1 MRDLTS
7 VAKQLRLVR
16 NARRRF
22 LELWKVEK
30 ELINPVLD
38 RMAEELGEAV
48 GSSRQADEGRAGS
61 D

>member
-1 MRDLTS
+1 MRDLSS

-30 ELINPVLD
+30 DLINPVLD
-38 RMAEELGEAV
+38 RMADELQETAAT
-48 GSSRQADEGRAGS
+48 SRQPEQGRPGS

>member
-7 VAKQLRLVR
+7 VARQLRLVH

-22 LELWKVEK
+22 LELWKLEK
-30 ELINPVLD
+30 ELIYPLLD
-38 RMAEELGEAV
+38 RMADDLHDSAAATAQSAEP
-48 GSSRQADEGRAGS
+48 RAGS

>member
-16 NARRRF
+16 NARRKF
-22 LELWKVEK
+22 LELWKLEK

-38 RMAEELGEAV
+38 RMADELREPV
-48 GSSRQADEGRAGS
+48 SSSSQTEEGRAGS

>member
-7 VAKQLRLVR
+7 VAKQLRIVR
-16 NARRRF
+16 NARRKF

-38 RMAEELGEAV
+38 RMADELREPV
-48 GSSRQADEGRAGS
+48 VSSNQREQGRAGA

>member
-7 VAKQLRLVR
+7 VARQLRLVR

-22 LELWKVEK
+22 LELWKLEK
-30 ELINPVLD
+30 ELIHPLLD
-38 RMAEELGEAV
+38 RMADDLHKTAA
-48 GSSRQADEGRAGS
+48 SSAQATEPRAGS

>member
-38 RMAEELGEAV
+38 RMADELREPV
-48 GSSRQADEGRAGS
+48 TSSSQPEEGRAGS

>member
-38 RMAEELGEAV
+38 RMADELREPV
-48 GSSRQADEGRAGS
+48 GSSSKSEDGRAGS

>member
-22 LELWKVEK
+22 LELWKLEK

-38 RMAEELGEAV
+38 RMAEELGEPV
-48 GSSRQADEGRAGS
+48 GSSSQGDEGRAGS